1 MDGLFQDRKASL
13 TRMSDDPETLLE
25 FPCRFPVK
33 AAGKAGEDFDALVVE
48 IVRRYAPDL
57 SEGSVV
63 MRESSGGKWVSV
75 TVVIE
80 ATSKA
85 QLDAIYR
92 ELSAHEKVVWA
103 I

>member
-1 MDGLFQDRKASL
+1 
-13 TRMSDDPETLLE
+13 MSEEEETLLE
-25 FPCRFPVK
+25 FPCRFPIK

-48 IVRRYAPDL
+48 IVRRHVPDL
-57 SEGSVV
+57 NEAAVSL
-63 MRESSGGKWVSV
+63 RESSGGKWVSV

-80 ATSKA
+80 ASSKD

-92 ELSAHEKVVWA
+92 ELSAHERVVWA